1 VSLSTLHVVTSN
13 VIYSQIDKRSATL
26 KFHSSFFFYLSFVLY
41 WFFFSYLLMF
51 PSSSGGDHKGKGCD
65 VGFVTGN
72 KKEGGG
78 G

>member
-1 VSLSTLHVVTSN
+1 
-13 VIYSQIDKRSATL
+13 
-26 KFHSSFFFYLSFVLY
+26 
-41 WFFFSYLLMF
+41 MF